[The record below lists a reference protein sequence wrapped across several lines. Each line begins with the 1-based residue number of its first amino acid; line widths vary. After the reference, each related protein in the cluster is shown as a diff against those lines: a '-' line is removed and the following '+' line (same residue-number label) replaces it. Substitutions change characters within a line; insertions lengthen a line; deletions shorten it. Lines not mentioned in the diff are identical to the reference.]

1 MYKRILVGID
11 EGQPAQRAVDAAAD
25 LAKQVGAEL
34 ILLHVVDLGLV
45 YVPEVSMTDT
55 SLLAHLREQGEQLLT
70 DTIERLPP
78 GITVRRVLVEGEPA
92 ESVITAA
99 QEWQADLIVVGSDS
113 RGRLAHFL
121 LGSTAD
127 SVIRK
132 APCPVMT
139 TRAYAMDARL
149 PKTDGLTTPRN

>member
-11 EGQPAQRAVDAAAD
+11 EGQPAQRAVDAAAA
-25 LAKQVGAEL
+25 LATQVTAEL
-34 ILLHVVDLGLV
+34 ILLHVIDLGLV
-45 YVPEVSMTDT
+45 YVPEVSMTDRA
-55 SLLAHLREQGEQLLT
+55 LLAHLKAQGDQLLT
-70 DTIERLPP
+70 ETMRRLPP
-78 GITVRRVLVEGEPA
+78 GITVHRLLTEGEPA
-92 ESVITAA
+92 ETIIATAR
-99 QEWQADLIVVGSDS
+99 EWQADLIVLGSDS

-139 TRAYAMDARL
+139 TRAHAPTARS
-149 PKTDGLTTPRN
+149 TAEIVTAPRN